1 MTQVQVIMFG
11 QKAETVDGEVIY
23 VDSSKKV
30 SFKRKGKIMIVLNN
44 GDKKFVNDVYCIL
57 LEK

>member
-1 MTQVQVIMFG
+1 MFG

-44 GDKKFVNDVYCIL
+44 GDNKFVNDVYCIL